1 MDLNNVPQP
10 GKQNN
15 TRQQDEDF
23 KNRLPNECWANI
35 LKFLPRLSRQSLAE
49 LDCFKELVDGELN
62 FILITPD
69 LLDESFFC
77 FVRHLFDRKQKTL
90 LCAEKRK
97 SAMEQGKA
105 EKHQMS

>member
-10 GKQNN
+10 EKQNN

-69 LLDESFFC
+69 LLDESF
-77 FVRHLFDRKQKTL
+77 L
-90 LCAEKRK
+90 LC
-97 SAMEQGKA
+97 
-105 EKHQMS
+105 